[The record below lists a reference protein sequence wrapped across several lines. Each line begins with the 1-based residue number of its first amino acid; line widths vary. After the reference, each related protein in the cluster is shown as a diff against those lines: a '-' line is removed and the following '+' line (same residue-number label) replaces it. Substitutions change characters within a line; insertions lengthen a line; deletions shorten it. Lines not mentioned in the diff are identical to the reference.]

1 MALWTAV
8 IFFIVQQLE
17 NYLIVPLIMK
27 NRVDLNPLLTIIVLF
42 IGGRMGGLLG
52 MILAVPITA
61 IFLAFLKE
69 RNDI

>member
-1 MALWTAV
+1 
-8 IFFIVQQLE
+8 
-17 NYLIVPLIMK
+17 MK

-61 IFLAFLKE
+61 IFLAFKREKRYINLMV
-69 RNDI
+69 